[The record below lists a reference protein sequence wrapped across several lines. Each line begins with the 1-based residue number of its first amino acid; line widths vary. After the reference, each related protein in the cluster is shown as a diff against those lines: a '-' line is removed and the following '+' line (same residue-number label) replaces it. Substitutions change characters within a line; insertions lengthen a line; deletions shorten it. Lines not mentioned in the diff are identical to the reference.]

1 MNSKPD
7 IDVLNPPQQDSLDTA
22 SANPA
27 IVVNPNVATPLYQQ
41 IKDHC
46 QSGIKSGSYPVDS
59 RLPSERQLAEKFMV
73 SRMTVTKA
81 FKELEREGWVYAR
94 SGKGTF
100 VAPQTKIDQN
110 LEKLTSFSED
120 MAAQNLKVTS
130 RILAIGVEN
139 ADESTAKK
147 LWIGPGT
154 LIFVLERFRLADEE
168 LISLERTHIPYALC
182 PDIEK
187 RYDFSQESLYNIL
200 RNQYSFQLVVAQQT
214 VEARLPSADE
224 MKKLGIE
231 NSKPVLSFERSTFN
245 ENSHPVEFVKS
256 VYLGDRYKLNIM
268 LKPTSSIV
276 KGKGQN

>member
-130 RILAIGVEN
+130 RILSIGVEN

-214 VEARLPSADE
+214 VEARLPSDDE

-276 KGKGQN
+276 KG

>member
-130 RILAIGVEN
+130 RILSIGVEN
-139 ADESTAKK
+139 SDESTAKK

-214 VEARLPSADE
+214 VEARLPSDDE
-224 MKKLGIE
+224 IKKLGIE

-276 KGKGQN
+276 KG

>member
-1 MNSKPD
+1 MNSKPN
-7 IDVLNPPQQDSLDTA
+7 IDVLNPLQQDSLDTA

-168 LISLERTHIPYALC
+168 LIYLERTHIPYALC

-276 KGKGQN
+276 KVEGQN

>member
-1 MNSKPD
+1 MNSKPN
-7 IDVLNPPQQDSLDTA
+7 IDVLNPLQQDSLDTA

-214 VEARLPSADE
+214 VEARLPSDDE
-224 MKKLGIE
+224 IKKLGIE

-276 KGKGQN
+276 KVEGQN